1 MANITKTKL
10 TEILKSKGVS
20 EGFLSNFFKKIKLA
34 KAEKEYQQLTNDPK
48 YQQLLKKYKIKPVDY
63 IKKYDLDD
71 LPAFRKNK

>member
-48 YQQLLKKYKIKPVDY
+48 YQQLLKKYKIKPVDWNST
-63 IKKYDLDD
+63 KDD
-71 LPAFRKNK
+71 PWFK

>member
-63 IKKYDLDD
+63 SKKYDLDD
-71 LPAFRKNK
+71 LPAFRKK

>member
-1 MANITKTKL
+1 MAKITKSKL
-10 TEILKSKGVS
+10 TEMLKSKGVS

-71 LPAFRKNK
+71 LPAFRKK

>member
-71 LPAFRKNK
+71 LPAFRKK

>member
-1 MANITKTKL
+1 MANITKSKL
-10 TEILKSKGVS
+10 TEVLKSKGLS
-20 EGFLSNFFKKIKLA
+20 EGFLSNLFKKIKLA

-71 LPAFRKNK
+71 LPAFRKK